1 MNPRQFDLF
10 VIRPVLEALAPLIPV
25 SEAARKLLLG
35 TAMHESGG
43 LTYIDQVTGANDTQL
58 GPAYGLFQIE
68 PATHDDLWKNY
79 LGFRAPLA
87 ERVASFAAAA
97 PSRIHQLATNM
108 AYATAI
114 ARVIYLRA
122 PAKLPDAD
130 DLPGLAAYW
139 KQHFNTPLGKGTPAQ
154 WLLHYPKGL

>member
-10 VIRPVLEALAPLIPV
+10 VIRPVLETLDPLIPN
-25 SEAARKLLLG
+25 SEAARRLLLG

-43 LTYIDQVTGANDTQL
+43 LTYIDQVTGAGDTQL
-58 GPAYGLFQIE
+58 GPAYGLYQIE
-68 PATHDDLWKNY
+68 PATHDDVYANFLRYKPA
-79 LGFRAPLA
+79 L
-87 ERVASFAAAA
+87 EQRVLSFAASA
-97 PSRIHQLATNM
+97 PNRIHQLATNM
-108 AYATAI
+108 AYATAM

-139 KQHFNTPLGKGTPAQ
+139 KQFYNTPLGKGTAAQ